1 MDNFVLVL
9 LLWLIFAF
17 FGKDA
22 ITSMLYLIQ
31 DAEISSKIRGY
42 IEVRYTGTKLE
53 YLINCPYCLSYWIGL
68 FLTIMYIG
76 VCFYLQIHWIVSLT
90 LGVFLYL
97 TMIGRKIVELR
108 KMEH

>member
-42 IEVRYTGTKLE
+42 IEVKYTGTKLE

-68 FLTIMYIG
+68 LLTIMYLG
-76 VCFYLQIHWIVSLT
+76 VCSYLQIDWIVSLT
-90 LGVFLYL
+90 LGIFLYL
-97 TMIGRKIVELR
+97 TMVGRKIVELR
-108 KMEH
+108 KREH